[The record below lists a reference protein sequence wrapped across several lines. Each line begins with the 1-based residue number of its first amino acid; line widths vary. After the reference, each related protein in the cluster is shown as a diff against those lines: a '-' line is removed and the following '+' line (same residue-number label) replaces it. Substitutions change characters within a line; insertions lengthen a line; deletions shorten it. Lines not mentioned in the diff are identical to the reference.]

1 MKKQCIALLLA
12 LCSTITF
19 AQTYC
24 QTAAFG
30 YGQYATGGGNT
41 TPTLVS
47 SVSELRS
54 ALTSSG
60 SSVIIITNDLT
71 FTYCLKLKAS
81 NKTLLALPG
90 VKLTSTQQDKEN
102 SGILYFEEGSSNL
115 IIRNLTF
122 IGPGAYDCDGNDNLC
137 FHGVTNAW
145 VDHCDFQ
152 DGCDGNFDNRGYTD
166 NITVSWCRFRYL
178 KSPKAGGS
186 GGSDD
191 HRFSNL
197 IGSSSSDKPSDGT
210 YNMTWAYCF
219 WDEGCVERMT
229 RCRNASL
236 HFLNCYWNSSVAHYY
251 VGPENAD
258 CLFSACTFE
267 GAPQKAKIFCQ
278 NYDGTNG
285 AKFVDCTATK
295 GVPADVTDRTVRT
308 PSYSFTALSAADAK
322 SAVTNTTCGAGATLT
337 VTYAGA
343 VSSSCDGGSVTP
355 DPVDPDPVDPD
366 PVEPTTSDT
375 VTVSTFWNFSD
386 SDLNGL
392 GEITAETSVRKLHF
406 LATAEKSM
414 SVVESYNST
423 VGISFTHCLKL
434 GGKGG
439 TAYRQLFFTVKGD
452 CTIDI
457 YLVSSSGTA
466 ERTLNICAGAYGNN
480 PVAIPAATTLTKQ
493 TRVYT
498 GDATTIYLYSSDS
511 GINIYG
517 VRVTYP
523 NTDTAL
529 PATQSS
535 VDTHQRYNIL
545 GLPVDDSYNGWVIIN
560 GKKYYQQ

>member
-1 MKKQCIALLLA
+1 MKKQCITLLLA

-30 YGQYATGGGNT
+30 YGQYATGGGST

-54 ALTSSG
+54 ALTTSG
-60 SSVIIITNDLT
+60 SSVIIITQNLT

-90 VKLTSTQQDKEN
+90 VKLTSTQQNKEN
-102 SGILYFEEGSSNL
+102 SGILYFQEGSSNL
-115 IIRNLTF
+115 ILRNLTF
-122 IGPGAYDCDGNDNLC
+122 IGPGAYDCDGYDNLC
-137 FHGVTNAW
+137 FDGVTYAW

-152 DGCDGNFDNRGYTD
+152 DGCDGNFDNRGNTD

-267 GAPQKAKIFCQ
+267 GAPKTAKIFYQ

-295 GVPADVTDRTVRT
+295 GIPSNVTDRTVRT

-337 VTYAGA
+337 VTAAGA

-366 PVEPTTSDT
+366 PVEPTTADT
-375 VTVSTFWNFSD
+375 VMVSTFWNFSD
-386 SDLNGL
+386 TDLNGL

-414 SVVESYNST
+414 SVVESLNT
-423 VGISFTHCLKL
+423 TDGISFTHCLKL

-439 TAYRQLFFTVKGD
+439 TAYRQLFFSVKGG

-457 YLVSSSGTA
+457 YLVSSSGTNA
-466 ERTLNICAGAYGNN
+466 RTLNLCVGAYGNN
-480 PVAIPAATTLTKQ
+480 PVAIPAAITLTKQ
-493 TRVYT
+493 TYVYT
-498 GDATTIYLYSSDS
+498 GDAATIYLYSADS

-535 VDTHQRYNIL
+535 ADTHQRYNIL
-545 GLPVDDSYNGWVIIN
+545 GIPVDDSYNGWVIIN